1 MITLPIHRWI
11 AGAALLLLS
20 ACLFTPGKFISTL
33 DVRQDGTFVY
43 AYTGEIHM
51 LALSRLAQMGREGGT
66 FKPQTCFGENG
77 GTERECTAAEIEE
90 QKREW
95 TESQTRAADRRK
107 RESEQ
112 MKGVLGG
119 IDFSD
124 PKAAEELASRLR
136 KQAGWKR
143 VVYKGDGL
151 FEVDFALSGR
161 LDHDFVFPTVERFP
175 QANAFVTLTRRQDG
189 TLRIDAPG
197 FGPAGGMDQ
206 FQGMMRGAAAA
217 ASSEDGKSPAPGL
230 PMADG
235 RFTIITDAAVLANNT
250 DEGPQQ
256 TIAGSKLEWT
266 VTARSDAAP
275 MALLRIGAG
284 R

>member
-1 MITLPIHRWI
+1 MITLPFHRWI

-20 ACLFTPGKFISTL
+20 ACLFTPGKFVSTL
-33 DVRQDGTFVY
+33 DVRQDGTFAY

-66 FKPQTCFGENG
+66 FTPQTCFGDNG
-77 GTERECTAAEIEE
+77 GTERACTAADIDE

-95 TESQTRAADRRK
+95 TENQARAADRRK

-143 VVYKGDGL
+143 VAYKGDGL
-151 FEVDFALSGR
+151 FEVDFALAGR

-189 TLRIDAPG
+189 TLRIES
-197 FGPAGGMDQ
+197 F
-206 FQGMMRGAAAA
+206 
-217 ASSEDGKSPAPGL
+217 
-230 PMADG
+230 
-235 RFTIITDAAVLANNT
+235 
-250 DEGPQQ
+250 
-256 TIAGSKLEWT
+256 
-266 VTARSDAAP
+266 RS
-275 MALLRIGAG
+275 
-284 R
+284 